1 MEQETKKAAGTFS
14 YDPAIVAAW
23 KITKKVIKYFVYFVI
38 IYFAIEG
45 FMAWE

>member
-1 MEQETKKAAGTFS
+1 MEQETKKATGTFD
-14 YDPAIVAAW
+14 YAPAIIIGW
-23 KITKKVIKYFVYFVI
+23 KITKKVIKYFVYFTI